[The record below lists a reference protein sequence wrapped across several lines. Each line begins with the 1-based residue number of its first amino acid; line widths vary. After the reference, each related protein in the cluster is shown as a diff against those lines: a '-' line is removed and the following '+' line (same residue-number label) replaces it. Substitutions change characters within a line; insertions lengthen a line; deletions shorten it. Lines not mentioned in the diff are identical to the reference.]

1 MRVLMLGWELPPH
14 ISGGLGT
21 ACQGLVEGL
30 DSAGVEVVFVVP
42 RAYGDEQAGRAKVI
56 GGHGV
61 QLDQAPG
68 QPGFQEEPDEG
79 VILESRAN
87 PVPVLAGVGARALD
101 EVAPHDVSPGPADQ
115 LHVSD
120 QRPGAPVPGVRTVL
134 VESPLRPYQD
144 SESYLELVQSLEPNG
159 KSASSDGTP
168 FLGRQLNE
176 QLSAGQAEP
185 FEGAAITDPAAWE
198 ALAHTA
204 AKIAKERFLRGE
216 NAPEEARFTG
226 GYGPDLFG
234 EVARYAQV
242 VAEIALREKVDL
254 VHAHDWM
261 TYPAGIAAAKALGV
275 PLLIHVH
282 ATEFDRSGENP
293 DPRVY
298 ALECMGIHAADR
310 IVCVSHFT
318 GRTVRYKHGADPE
331 KIRVLHNAVTQKEQ
345 RAQWHTGRTLKGPIV
360 LYLGRVTMQKGP
372 DYFLQAAAKVA
383 KLRPDVNFVLS
394 GSGDMLPRM
403 MMQSARL
410 GLARNVFFTGFL
422 RGKEVERMY
431 SMADLYVMPSVSEPF
446 GITPLEAMALDVPV
460 IVSKQSGVSEIVANA
475 LKVDYW
481 DVDELANK
489 MLAVITYAP
498 LRKQLID
505 QGRDE
510 VGHMRWDV
518 RGELL
523 RTYYEELVA

>member
-30 DSAGVEVVFVVP
+30 DHAGVEVVFVVP
-42 RAYGDEQAGRAKVI
+42 RAHGDERAGRARVI
-56 GGHGV
+56 GGDGV
-61 QLDQAPG
+61 QLDKISGQRVASQAPG
-68 QPGFQEEPDEG
+68 
-79 VILESRAN
+79 
-87 PVPVLAGVGARALD
+87 PVPVLAGVGS
-101 EVAPHDVSPGPADQ
+101 APLGKAISAQESESGLWPAEEAS
-115 LHVSD
+115 VESSSN
-120 QRPGAPVPGVRTVL
+120 VRTVL
-134 VESPLRPYQD
+134 VDSPLRPYQD
-144 SESYLELVQSLEPNG
+144 AGSYSDFVQGLDADGRRVVRDGDQSLGHHLNAE
-159 KSASSDGTP
+159 
-168 FLGRQLNE
+168 LG
-176 QLSAGQAEP
+176 AGQTESHY
-185 FEGAAITDPAAWE
+185 GAAITDPAAWE
-198 ALAHTA
+198 SLALNA
-204 AKIAKERFLRGE
+204 AKTAKERFLRGE
-216 NAPEEARFTG
+216 DNPAEARFTG
-226 GYGPDLFG
+226 GYGSDLFG

-261 TYPAGIAAAKALGV
+261 TYPAGVAAARALGV

-293 DPRVY
+293 DPRVF
-298 ALECMGIHAADR
+298 ALERMGIHLADR

-318 GRTVRYKHGADPE
+318 GRTVRYRHGADPD

-345 RAQWHTGRTLKGPIV
+345 LDQWHTARTVKGPVV

-372 DYFLQAAAKVA
+372 DYFLQAAAKVVQ
-383 KLRPDVNFVLS
+383 LRPDVNFVLS
-394 GSGDMLPRM
+394 GSGDMLPPM
-403 MMQSARL
+403 MMRSARL
-410 GLARNVFFTGFL
+410 GLARNMFFTGFL
-422 RGKEVERMY
+422 RGKDVERMY

-489 MLAVITYAP
+489 MLAVISYAP
-498 LRKQLID
+498 LREQLID

-510 VGHMRWDV
+510 VGRMRWEV
-518 RGELL
+518 RGGLL

>member
-1 MRVLMLGWELPPH
+1 
-14 ISGGLGT
+14 
-21 ACQGLVEGL
+21 
-30 DSAGVEVVFVVP
+30 
-42 RAYGDEQAGRAKVI
+42 
-56 GGHGV
+56 
-61 QLDQAPG
+61 
-68 QPGFQEEPDEG
+68 
-79 VILESRAN
+79 
-87 PVPVLAGVGARALD
+87 
-101 EVAPHDVSPGPADQ
+101 
-115 LHVSD
+115 
-120 QRPGAPVPGVRTVL
+120 
-134 VESPLRPYQD
+134 
-144 SESYLELVQSLEPNG
+144 
-159 KSASSDGTP
+159 
-168 FLGRQLNE
+168 
-176 QLSAGQAEP
+176 
-185 FEGAAITDPAAWE
+185 
-198 ALAHTA
+198 
-204 AKIAKERFLRGE
+204 
-216 NAPEEARFTG
+216 
-226 GYGPDLFG
+226 
-234 EVARYAQV
+234 
-242 VAEIALREKVDL
+242 
-254 VHAHDWM
+254 
-261 TYPAGIAAAKALGV
+261 
-275 PLLIHVH
+275 
-282 ATEFDRSGENP
+282 
-293 DPRVY
+293 
-298 ALECMGIHAADR
+298 MGIHAADR

-394 GSGDMLPRM
+394 GSGDMLPSM

-510 VGHMRWDV
+510 VGRMRWDV